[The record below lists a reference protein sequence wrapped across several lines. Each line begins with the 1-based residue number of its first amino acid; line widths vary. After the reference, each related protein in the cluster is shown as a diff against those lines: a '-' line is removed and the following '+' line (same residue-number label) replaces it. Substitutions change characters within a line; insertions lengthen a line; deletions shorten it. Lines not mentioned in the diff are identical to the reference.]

1 MFEENAPSLLF
12 DNAIYNLY
20 FKYLKNFFLFYV
32 DFIKISVFGSKDSY
46 FWRIF
51 DLSHFF
57 GRNVNLSI
65 RERKARHGAKNGK
78 NEKSRG

>member
-12 DNAIYNLY
+12 DNANIHLY
-20 FKYLKNFFLFYV
+20 FKYQKNFFLFYV

-46 FWRIF
+46 FGRIF

-57 GRNVNLSI
+57 GRNV
-65 RERKARHGAKNGK
+65 
-78 NEKSRG
+78 